1 MVFFLRWIGADM
13 CYVLLCQLCS
23 FKPFKPGKM
32 IPTSGSWDR
41 SSQLSTGWCSVGTI
55 ANDAEQFNFD
65 AVFKPGTQARSWWNP
80 YYGPHVK
87 EYRFPS
93 ISSELFVCIPNSPM
107 TSLNWGIMGSSWK
120 SIISPVQG
128 GKIFQS
134 LLDVFHDWIQAEVFD
149 TCRDLVQSALDG
161 YNVGP
166 SADSLDQWTQWTQSF
181 CLGGQHQSHTKQ
193 HKPLSTGSC
202 SNTILH
208 HFHRSH
214 MITSYFSWRS
224 RCLPMARQVPE
235 SRALSALIERT
246 AIRWGSALGT
256 GRPAVHRQGLSPCMA
271 ISSADSNSQ
280 YHDDCY
286 SLWYQIF
293 IRYSIRYSRFRNIL
307 EISTHRT

>member
-1 MVFFLRWIGADM
+1 MNWCWHV
-13 CYVLLCQLCS
+13 LCQLCS
-23 FKPFKPGKM
+23 FKPFKPGKI
-32 IPTSGSWDR
+32 IPTSGSWDQ
-41 SSQLSTGWCSVGTI
+41 SGWCSVGTI

-65 AVFKPGTQARSWWNP
+65 AVFKPGTQARSQWTP

-93 ISSELFVCIPNSPM
+93 ISSELFVLIPTHRWRP
-107 TSLNWGIMGSSWK
+107 WIEGSWRK

-134 LLDVFHDWIQAEVFD
+134 LLDVFHCWIQAEVFD

-166 SADSLDQWTQWTQSF
+166 SADSLNRWTQWTQSF
-181 CLGGQHQSHTKQ
+181 CLGGQHQSHT
-193 HKPLSTGSC
+193 KPLSTGSC

-235 SRALSALIERT
+235 SRALSALVERT

-256 GRPAVHRQGLSPCMA
+256 GRPSVHRQGLSPCMA

-293 IRYSIRYSRFRNIL
+293 IRYSIRYSRFKNIL
-307 EISTHRT
+307 EISTHRTHRT